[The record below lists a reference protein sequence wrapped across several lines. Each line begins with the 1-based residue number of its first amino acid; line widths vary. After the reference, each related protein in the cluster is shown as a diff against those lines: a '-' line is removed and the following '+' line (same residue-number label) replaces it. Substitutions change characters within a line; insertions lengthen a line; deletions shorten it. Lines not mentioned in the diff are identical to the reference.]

1 MNITFKNGNTYISRD
16 GLFEPS
22 KTFDCG
28 QCFRFERI
36 DGGWRGIAYGKELTV
51 IEGDE
56 IELVG
61 VGSDEFYGI
70 WRQFFDLDRDY
81 EEIKNCL
88 SADSVVKNALESA
101 KGIRIMRQ
109 EKWETLCS
117 FIISQNNNIPRIK
130 GIIGRLCESFGDKI
144 TGGYAFPSAERIAV
158 LTEEDLAPIRSG
170 FRARYIL
177 DAATRVSSGEIN
189 LDSLSDMSYDD
200 AKRCLMQI
208 KGVGNKVADCVLLFG
223 YGFFDAFPNDVWIK
237 RVIEK
242 YYGDSFDEAVFKP
255 YGGIAQQYLFY
266 SERGFDGNK

>member
-1 MNITFKNGNTYISRD
+1 MDVFFRDGNTYISRD

-28 QCFRFERI
+28 QCFRFEHI
-36 DGGWRGIAYGKELTV
+36 DGGWRGIALGRELTV
-51 IEGDE
+51 LDGDE

-61 VGSDEFYGI
+61 VSEEEYNGK
-70 WRQFFDLDRDY
+70 WRDFFDLDRDY
-81 EEIKNCL
+81 AVINDCL
-88 SADSVVKNALESA
+88 SADSVVKNALTSA
-101 KGIRIMRQ
+101 KGIRILRQ
-109 EKWETLCS
+109 DKWETLCS

-130 GIIGRLCESFGDKI
+130 LIISRLCENFGEPID
-144 TGGYAFPSAERIAV
+144 GGYTFPSARRIAA

-177 DAATRVSSGEIN
+177 DAARRVTDGSTDLNSICDMDY
-189 LDSLSDMSYDD
+189 DS
-200 AKRCLMQI
+200 AKKYLMQI

-223 YGFFDAFPNDVWIK
+223 YGFFDAFPKDVWIK

-242 YYGDSFDEAVFKP
+242 YYGDSFDESVFKP

-266 SERGFDGNK
+266 AERGFNE